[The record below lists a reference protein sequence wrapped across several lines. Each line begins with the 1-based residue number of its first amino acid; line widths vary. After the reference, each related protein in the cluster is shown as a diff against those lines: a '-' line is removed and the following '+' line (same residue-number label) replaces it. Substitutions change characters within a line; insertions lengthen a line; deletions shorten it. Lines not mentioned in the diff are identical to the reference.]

1 MKNNGYR
8 LRWRGKTSGPYDLD
22 TLKRMLSRGEI
33 SLLHQVESGGVW
45 ICIDEIL
52 SAASLV
58 ATPPEP
64 TASPVVEASVSNL
77 SGPPPLPPEITF
89 YILKDGRKQGP
100 YTSSVV
106 RQLGDAGVLAP
117 DDLAWR
123 EGGEQDWRPL
133 SVFFAFN
140 QTQMNQTQHDSA
152 ADSFSDAALA
162 PNRRRRAGKNN
173 MAAGI
178 AAVALLQSNEIRKE
192 LQQLNESVDEM
203 QEDAG
208 SGAEGGL
215 DFSGF

>member
-1 MKNNGYR
+1 MKKNSYR

-22 TLKRMLSRGEI
+22 TLKSMLSRGEI
-33 SLLHQVESGGVW
+33 SLIHQVESSGVW
-45 ICIDEIL
+45 ICLDEIL
-52 SAASLV
+52 GAASAV
-58 ATPPEP
+58 ATGPALTVSPEL
-64 TASPVVEASVSNL
+64 EAPALDSL
-77 SGPPPLPPEITF
+77 GPPPIPPEITF

-100 YTSSVV
+100 HTSSVV
-106 RQLGDAGVLAP
+106 RQLADAGVLSP

-123 EGGEQDWRPL
+123 EGEQDWRPL

-140 QTQMNQTQHDSA
+140 QTQMIQTQHESA
-152 ADSFSDAALA
+152 SDAFSEAALA
-162 PNRRRRAGKNN
+162 PNTRRRAGKNN

-192 LQQLNESVDEM
+192 LQQLNESVDKM

-208 SGAEGGL
+208 SGAEGGF